1 MKRRGSEIFAQGGQE
16 RCDVTLVVCAAQQQL
31 FSILPSEFFSLVL
44 GNKCTHAS
52 WYNNLSRGLR
62 LKILAHVAF
71 LRGIFVRMHALHE
84 VLW

>member
-31 FSILPSEFFSLVL
+31 FSILPSVFFSLVL
-44 GNKCTHAS
+44 GTSVDMRAGT
-52 WYNNLSRGLR
+52 YIPRGLR